1 MTNAL
6 NQTDL
11 INAFKKIGIKDG
23 SVLEVH
29 SSLSSFGYVEGGA
42 HAVISALKKACGKN
56 GSIFMPSLRLSSQ
69 LPLTDNDKKL
79 GITTKIKILPENR
92 ERSAMGLI
100 ADTFRLQKDTVT
112 GSGIFQISGWGKH
125 AEEAA
130 KGGLDFAIHNGG
142 MALLLG
148 VDIYKLTAMHYVEDI
163 LPKEINEIFAPS
175 DEINSLY
182 PPEEWLVEAG
192 APPVKPWYTIQD
204 MAYTKGLIRDGY
216 IGECKYMYF
225 NIWEVISL
233 YQQELRNNPFRLYGL
248 AE

>member
-56 GSIFMPSLRLSSQ
+56 GSIFMPSLRLSPQ

-92 ERSAMGLI
+92 E
-100 ADTFRLQKDTVT
+100 T
-112 GSGIFQISGWGKH
+112 
-125 AEEAA
+125 
-130 KGGLDFAIHNGG
+130 
-142 MALLLG
+142 
-148 VDIYKLTAMHYVEDI
+148 
-163 LPKEINEIFAPS
+163 
-175 DEINSLY
+175 
-182 PPEEWLVEAG
+182 
-192 APPVKPWYTIQD
+192 
-204 MAYTKGLIRDGY
+204 IRDIAKAIRHLNPAKTQWLYTGY
-216 IGECKYMYF
+216 KFEEIKDLETMKYLDVVVDGEYIDSQRDVTLPWRGSK
-225 NIWEVISL
+225 NQRVIDVQKS
-233 YQQELRNNPFRLYGL
+233 L
-248 AE
+248 AENCVKLHCDSL